1 MYKFGLIKENILN
14 EKERYLVDT
23 EGNSWESLYTAHPH
37 PYYIATDI
45 NKRIVGMFDDPK
57 EMTLGNLIVYG
68 IDDNQ
73 GYTYH
78 YNGTINNNKAW
89 DEKTNSIVDYKVPYP
104 DESRPDAD
112 TLGFMV
118 QDMYDPNKKEVDAF
132 SMGNMNE
139 TTNALILTPDE
150 RSKISNSVDN
160 SIKITGSDGLTGGG
174 NLTADRQIS
183 LSEETKNALDKANKA
198 VQFTDLGELAKKDK
212 IALTDIEEDVLVSTN
227 ITETDDKSF
236 VTKSQKNSINTAVQP
251 ADLGTLAKKN
261 NITTADISGYDSTQ
275 NNKILGMDGWTNIDT
290 FFKDDLVNKLKGEKG
305 DQGIQGLKGD
315 KGDKGDK
322 GEAGTPADITKF
334 GTLTGNN
341 IWQGENN
348 FNKSIRTIGE
358 FGNIYTSGGGSDI
371 STRGV
376 NSDIYTTG
384 NHSDIYTRGTYSDIY
399 TTGEDS
405 DIYTMGAYSNIYT
418 SGNGSHIYTGGNYS
432 INTNSASI
440 LKTSHIIAGRVL
452 DENGGMSSST
462 TNLKQYY
469 TRKEAGRFI
478 GDGAYLKNYDIGS
491 LKAFLTNVVPENYV
505 RPNGALL
512 NRKDYPELWEFAN
525 KSGMIVSDTDW
536 QDTTKQNWG
545 KWSSGDGSTTFRVP
559 MLDGEFIRVLDNRGN
574 STASTRSIKAAGGGD
589 TGGPVNSGISA
600 GGDIN
605 INAGGN
611 TNISGGKINKDSI
624 TNKAVDANRTPGSWQ
639 GDAIRNLTGKFGQ
652 LVWGATSLYESNCFN
667 GVFSS
672 NWFDSQYTNLNV
684 EKVSPSDGPHSYPRE
699 FIIDASLQVPTANE
713 NRPRNIAYNWFI
725 RAL

>member
-104 DESRPDAD
+104 DESRPDVD

-212 IALTDIEEDVLVSTN
+212 IALTDIEKNVLVSTN

-341 IWQGENN
+341 IWQGANN
-348 FNKSIRTIGE
+348 FNKSITISNNSSTIRTIGE
-358 FGNIYTSGGGSDI
+358 FGEIYTSGGGSDI

-376 NSDIYTTG
+376 NSDIFTTG
-384 NHSDIYTRGTYSDIY
+384 NHSDISTRGTFSDIY
-399 TTGEDS
+399 TSGEDS
-405 DIYTMGAYSNIYT
+405 DISTKGAFSNIYT

-478 GDGAYLKNYDIGS
+478 GDGAFIKNYDIGS
-491 LKAFLTNVVPENYV
+491 LKAFLTNIVPENYV

-512 NRKDYPELWEFAN
+512 NRADYPELWEFAN

-536 QDTTKQNWG
+536 REFAKQNWG
-545 KWSSGDGSTTFRVP
+545 KWSTGDGSTTFRLP
-559 MLDGEFIRVLDNRGN
+559 LLGGEFIRILDNSRGV
-574 STASTRSIKAAGGGD
+574 D
-589 TGGPVNSGISA
+589 T
-600 GGDIN
+600 
-605 INAGGN
+605 
-611 TNISGGKINKDSI
+611 
-624 TNKAVDANRTPGSWQ
+624 NRVQGSYQ
-639 GDAIRNLTGKFGQ
+639 IDAIRNLTGKFGRT
-652 LVWGATSLYESNCFN
+652 VWGASSLYEYNGFD

>member
-174 NLTADRQIS
+174 NLTTDRQIS

-212 IALTDIEEDVLVSTN
+212 IALTDIEENVLFSTN

-251 ADLGTLAKKN
+251 VDLGKLAKKN

-290 FFKDDLVNKLKGEKG
+290 FFNDDLVNKLKGKKG
-305 DQGIQGLKGD
+305 DQGIQGIQGLKGETGAKGDKGDQGESAYQVAIQNGFTGTEQEWLDSLKGD

-341 IWQGENN
+341 IWQGANN
-348 FNKSIRTIGE
+348 FNKSITISNNYSTIQTIGKY
-358 FGNIYTSGGGSDI
+358 GRIYTSGDNSDISTKGESSRIYTYGDDSDIITSGARSKIYTSGKRSDI
-371 STRGV
+371 STRGAYSGIYTSGDG
-376 NSDIYTTG
+376 SDI
-384 NHSDIYTRGTYSDIY
+384 S
-399 TTGEDS
+399 
-405 DIYTMGAYSNIYT
+405 T

-432 INTNSASI
+432 INTDSASI

-462 TNLKQYY
+462 TNLKQFY

-478 GDGAYLKNYDIGS
+478 GDGAFIKNYDIGS
-491 LKAFLTNVVPENYV
+491 LKAFLTNIVPENYV

-545 KWSSGDGSTTFRVP
+545 KWSTGDGSTTFRLP
-559 MLDGEFIRVLDNRGN
+559 LLSDEF
-574 STASTRSIKAAGGGD
+574 T
-589 TGGPVNSGISA
+589 
-600 GGDIN
+600 
-605 INAGGN
+605 
-611 TNISGGKINKDSI
+611 
-624 TNKAVDANRTPGSWQ
+624 
-639 GDAIRNLTGKFGQ
+639 
-652 LVWGATSLYESNCFN
+652 
-667 GVFSS
+667 
-672 NWFDSQYTNLNV
+672 
-684 EKVSPSDGPHSYPRE
+684 
-699 FIIDASLQVPTANE
+699 
-713 NRPRNIAYNWFI
+713 RNIAYNWLI